1 MYIYRQSIFF
11 IYLTITAV
19 LVISDQLSKAYI
31 AANYIYLYPV
41 EINSWLNFTWINN
54 SGAAFSLL
62 SDMGG
67 WQRWFL
73 STISFLASIYIIIY
87 LSITEKNQKLLQ
99 IALTLILAGAV
110 GNLIDRVVLGH
121 VIDFI
126 SVHYNNKYF
135 FPTFNIAD
143 TCISVGAVFL
153 TVYWFT
159 DCFSQKKRT
168 KWRDIAK

>member
-11 IYLTITAV
+11 IYLAITAV
-19 LVISDQLSKAYI
+19 LVISDQLSKSYI
-31 AANYIYLYPV
+31 ASNYIYLHPV

-87 LSITEKNQKLLQ
+87 LAITEKESKIITNSTHFNFSRRCRQLNRQ
-99 IALTLILAGAV
+99 
-110 GNLIDRVVLGH
+110 
-121 VIDFI
+121 
-126 SVHYNNKYF
+126 SVFRTRHRLYF
-135 FPTFNIAD
+135 
-143 TCISVGAVFL
+143 CSL
-153 TVYWFT
+153 
-159 DCFSQKKRT
+159 
-168 KWRDIAK
+168 